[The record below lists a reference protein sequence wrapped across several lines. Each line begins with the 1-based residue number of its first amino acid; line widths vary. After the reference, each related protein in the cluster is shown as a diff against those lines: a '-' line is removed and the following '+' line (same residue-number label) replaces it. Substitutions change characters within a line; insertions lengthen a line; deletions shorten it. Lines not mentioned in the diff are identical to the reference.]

1 MVGGE
6 LLRVLAQRKFPSERV
21 IALASERS
29 KGLTVAYDGQTLE
42 VGEITESAFNGVDV
56 ALFAS
61 SGDIALMYGP
71 VAAEAGALVIDN
83 SSAWRMKDNVPLVVP
98 EVNREDI
105 RKNEGIIANPNC
117 CAIPLTVI
125 LHPLQKKAGLERVLV
140 STYQSASGA
149 GRVLVDELEEQTK
162 AIAEGEEPPVVAYP
176 YQLAY
181 NVVPGGWRPEPGGYN
196 EEEVK
201 IVNETRKI
209 LHEPE
214 LRITA
219 TCVRVPVPVGHGE
232 SVFVETAEKI
242 SADEVREK
250 LAVMLVNDGSDGVV
264 VSGTTGESPSLSDA
278 EKIELLRAVKN
289 AIPGKS
295 VVAGTGSNDT
305 HHSVE
310 LSELA
315 MKAGADA
322 LLAVVPYYN
331 KPPQDGMYQ
340 HFKAI
345 SEVGPT
351 IMYNIQGRTAV
362 NMTAATTLR
371 CAELPGI
378 IGVKEASGDLDQ
390 IGLVC
395 AGKPDRFRV
404 WSGDDSW
411 TLPVMAVGG
420 YGVICVVSHIAGRS
434 MARLIEAARKGEN
447 DVARD
452 IHHGLLPVSKTL
464 MTTAANPVPIKS
476 ALNAMGF
483 NAGPFRLPLVPL
495 TDEQLKS
502 VLKTIRDAGEYITFA
517 KPGVKVA

>member
-1 MVGGE
+1 MKEIGRLLTAMVTPFKADGK
-6 LLRVLAQRKFPSERV
+6 VD
-21 IALASERS
+21 
-29 KGLTVAYDGQTLE
+29 YD
-42 VGEITESAFNGVDV
+42 
-56 ALFAS
+56 
-61 SGDIALMYGP
+61 
-71 VAAEAGALVIDN
+71 AAG
-83 SSAWRMKDNVPLVVP
+83 
-98 EVNREDI
+98 
-105 RKNEGIIANPNC
+105 
-117 CAIPLTVI
+117 
-125 LHPLQKKAGLERVLV
+125 
-140 STYQSASGA
+140 
-149 GRVLVDELEEQTK
+149 
-162 AIAEGEEPPVVAYP
+162 
-176 YQLAY
+176 
-181 NVVPGGWRPEPGGYN
+181 
-196 EEEVK
+196 
-201 IVNETRKI
+201 
-209 LHEPE
+209 
-214 LRITA
+214 
-219 TCVRVPVPVGHGE
+219 
-232 SVFVETAEKI
+232 
-242 SADEVREK
+242 K
-250 LAVMLVNDGSDGVV
+250 LAAMLVADGSDGVV

-278 EKIELLRAVKN
+278 EKIELLRTVKD
-289 AIPGKS
+289 AIPGKN

-331 KPPQDGMYQ
+331 KPPQEGMYQ

-351 IMYNIQGRTAV
+351 IMYNIQGRTAI

-378 IGVKEASGDLDQ
+378 LGVKEASGDLDQ
-390 IGLVC
+390 VGLVC
-395 AGKPDRFRV
+395 AGKPDRFKV

-411 TLPVMAVGG
+411 TLPILAVGG

-434 MARLIEAARKGEN
+434 MRKLIDAYSRGDNEIAQ
-447 DVARD
+447 D
-452 IHHGLLPVSKTL
+452 IHHGLLPVIKAL

-502 VLKTIRDAGEYITFA
+502 VMKTINDAGEYITFA

>member
-1 MVGGE
+1 MSKEIGRLLTAMVTPFKAGGA
-6 LLRVLAQRKFPSERV
+6 VD
-21 IALASERS
+21 
-29 KGLTVAYDGQTLE
+29 YD
-42 VGEITESAFNGVDV
+42 
-56 ALFAS
+56 
-61 SGDIALMYGP
+61 
-71 VAAEAGALVIDN
+71 AAE
-83 SSAWRMKDNVPLVVP
+83 R
-98 EVNREDI
+98 
-105 RKNEGIIANPNC
+105 
-117 CAIPLTVI
+117 
-125 LHPLQKKAGLERVLV
+125 
-140 STYQSASGA
+140 
-149 GRVLVDELEEQTK
+149 
-162 AIAEGEEPPVVAYP
+162 
-176 YQLAY
+176 
-181 NVVPGGWRPEPGGYN
+181 
-196 EEEVK
+196 
-201 IVNETRKI
+201 
-209 LHEPE
+209 
-214 LRITA
+214 
-219 TCVRVPVPVGHGE
+219 
-232 SVFVETAEKI
+232 
-242 SADEVREK
+242 

-264 VSGTTGESPSLSDA
+264 VSGTTGESPSLTDA
-278 EKIELLRAVKN
+278 EKIELVRVVKG
-289 AIPGKS
+289 AIPGKN

-310 LSELA
+310 LSKLA

-331 KPPQDGMYQ
+331 KPPQEGMYQ

-362 NMTAATTLR
+362 NMTAATTIR
-371 CAELPGI
+371 CSELPGI

-395 AGKPDRFRV
+395 AGTPDDFRV

-434 MARLIEAARKGEN
+434 MANLIEAFGKGDNDTARE
-447 DVARD
+447 
-452 IHHGLLPVSKTL
+452 IHHALLPVIKAL

-476 ALNAMGF
+476 VLNAMGF

-502 VLKTIRDAGEYITFA
+502 VMKTIDDAGGFITFA